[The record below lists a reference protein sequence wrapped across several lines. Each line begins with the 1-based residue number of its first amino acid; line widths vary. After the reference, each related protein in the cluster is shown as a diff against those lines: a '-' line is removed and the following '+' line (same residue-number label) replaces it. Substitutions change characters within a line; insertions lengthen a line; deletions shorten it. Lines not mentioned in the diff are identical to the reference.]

1 MKRRLLTALSLAAL
15 VCVVTAR
22 ADNDP
27 KGPKPR
33 NDTRPSNEI
42 KGDTKVLIEDTAT
55 RQAALKRAFE
65 SFRQRLTIMAGRLEN
80 GTDKDKEKAKA
91 LKKALKLAS
100 DYGTESKFDALIRE
114 LNKKDADK
122 SIDVLRQAMKENGD
136 LRKDLQR
143 LIALLSTDDAQLN
156 KELMEKHA
164 RLLERLKDLIAKQ
177 ERVRA
182 QTELGRK
189 QLKELEKDQ
198 NKVTRETREVVDG
211 KKGDKEGK
219 GNEGAKGEAKP
230 DADPG
235 IDGRGKARNDT
246 ESKAD
251 GKPGEGKDGDAKEGK
266 PGESKGEA
274 KDGKA
279 GEGKP
284 GESKDGKAGDGNP
297 GEGKDGKE
305 GKPSSGKPGESKSGE
320 GKPAGEQKAGES
332 KQGGKPGE
340 GKPSESKGQTEGK
353 GEAKPGQPND
363 KAGADAK
370 PGEGKDGSPSP
381 GGKPGSGKPGSKQ
394 SGSPSGSPPPEE
406 QQDDNP
412 VKKQIEEAN
421 KYQKQAEIDLD
432 KKKKDDASDSMTKA
446 IKELEAA
453 KKKLEDLLKQMREEE
468 IERLLADLEKRCRYM
483 LAVQIEVR
491 DATVVLD
498 KEIQKNV
505 EKKPTLQQAGRSN
518 KLSDDEDK
526 LVREADGALKLI
538 RTEGSA
544 VAFAEVF
551 EQVRRDMEGV
561 RFRLAKVF
569 VDAETQTTENDIIDT
584 LKEMIAALQKAQKEA
599 KQGKPQQGGGSPK
612 DQKLIDQ
619 LAELKMIFA
628 MQKRV
633 NGRTELYGKKY
644 TGEQAPRPETARSA
658 REREHLELISREL
671 HDLAARQQKI
681 GKVTRDIATGKN
693 EAK

>member
-1 MKRRLLTALSLAAL
+1 MMRRLLTALSLAAL

-22 ADNDP
+22 ADNEQKDT
-27 KGPKPR
+27 KPR
-33 NDTRPSNEI
+33 NDPRPANEI
-42 KGDTKVLIEDTAT
+42 KGDSKVLIEDTAT

-80 GTDKDKEKAKA
+80 GTDKDKEKAKS
-91 LKKALKLAS
+91 LKKALKLTS
-100 DYGTESKFDALIRE
+100 DYGTEAKFDALIRE
-114 LNKKDADK
+114 LTKKDADK
-122 SIDVLRQAMKENGD
+122 SIDVLRQAMKDNAD

-143 LIALLSTDDAQLN
+143 LIALLSTDDAQLT

-189 QLKELEKDQ
+189 QLQELGKDQ
-198 NKVTRETREVVDG
+198 NKVTRETREVIDG

-219 GNEGAKGEAKP
+219 GNEGSRGEAKP

-251 GKPGEGKDGDAKEGK
+251 GKPGEAKDGQEGKESK
-266 PGESKGEA
+266 PGESKGES

-284 GESKDGKAGDGNP
+284 GESKDGKSGD
-297 GEGKDGKE
+297 GKDGKE
-305 GKPSSGKPGESKSGE
+305 GKPGSGKPGESKSGE
-320 GKPAGEQKAGES
+320 GKPAGES
-332 KQGGKPGE
+332 KQGGQPGE
-340 GKPSESKGQTEGK
+340 SKPSESKGQTEGK

-363 KAGADAK
+363 KAEAK
-370 PGEGKDGSPSP
+370 PGESKDGESSP

-394 SGSPSGSPPPEE
+394 SASSPGGSPPPEE
-406 QQDDNP
+406 QDDNP
-412 VKKQIEEAN
+412 VRKQIEDAN

-432 KKKKDDASDSMTKA
+432 RKKKDDASDSMTKA

-483 LAVQIEVR
+483 LAVQTEVR

-498 KEIQKNV
+498 KEIQRNV

-518 KLSDDEDK
+518 KLADDEDK

-551 EQVRRDMEGV
+551 EQVRRDMEAV
-561 RFRLAKVF
+561 RVRLVKVF

-599 KQGKPQQGGGSPK
+599 KQQGKPQQGGSPK

-644 TGEQAPRPETARSA
+644 TGEQAPRPETAKSA
-658 REREHLELISREL
+658 REREHLELISKEL
-671 HDLAARQQKI
+671 HDLALRQQKI